1 VVALWKLDGRRRTA
15 VIAAGLVGGL
25 LVLILALRGSGGESA
40 GLHAAATPAPVHAAL
55 VEARDMPVT
64 LFEVGTV
71 EAEATVA
78 IKSRV
83 DGVVAAVAFTEG
95 ASVAAG
101 DVLFRLDDRLA
112 RANLAQGQANLARDR
127 AGLADARSAL
137 ERART
142 LAARDFATRA
152 ALDTAM
158 AKVASLAAGV
168 EFDLAQI
175 TGLETTL
182 DYTVIRAPISGRTG
196 AAAVKLGAS
205 IKANDVQPIVTINQ
219 TRPVQVVFQ
228 IPQAKLPALR
238 AAMARGEVPVEAT
251 LHGASAVKALGKL
264 AFIENAV
271 DQATGTVA
279 ARATFANE
287 DETLWPGSFVDVLA
301 TLETRHNIAAVPA
314 EVVMI
319 GQDGPYAFVIGPDS
333 KVEVRKL
340 KVEQT
345 TGPVA
350 FVREGLKAGE
360 QVVTEG
366 QLRLTAGAAVA
377 VQPTAAPA
385 TPGT

>member
-1 VVALWKLDGRRRTA
+1 MVSLSQLFGRRRTV
-15 VIAAGLVGGL
+15 VIAACLAGGGIL
-25 LVLILALRGSGGESA
+25 LLLNLGAPGGESA
-40 GLHAAATPAPVHAAL
+40 GLRKAATPAPVHAAL

-64 LFEVGTV
+64 VFAVGTV
-71 EAEATVA
+71 EPEATVA
-78 IKSRV
+78 IKSRI

-95 ASVAAG
+95 ASVEAG

-142 LAARDFATRA
+142 LAARDFASRA
-152 ALDTAM
+152 TLDTAT
-158 AKVASLAAGV
+158 AKVTSLAAGV

-175 TGLETTL
+175 AGLETAL

-205 IKANDVQPIVTINQ
+205 IRANDVQPIVTINQ

-228 IPQAKLPALR
+228 IPQTNLPALR
-238 AAMARGEVPVEAT
+238 AAMARGEIPVEAR
-251 LHGASAVKALGKL
+251 LHGANPAKALGKL

-279 ARATFANE
+279 ARATFAND
-287 DETLWPGSFVDVLA
+287 DEALWPGSFVDVLA
-301 TLETRHNIAAVPA
+301 TLETRPNIAAVPA
-314 EVVMI
+314 PVVMI
-319 GQDGPYAFVIGPDS
+319 GQDGPYAFVIRPDS
-333 KVEVRKL
+333 TVEVRKL
-340 KVEQT
+340 MVEQT
-345 TGPVA
+345 TDTLA

-366 QLRLTAGAAVA
+366 QLRLTAGATVA
-377 VQPTAAPA
+377 VQADTPAA
-385 TPGT
+385 TPGS

>member
-1 VVALWKLDGRRRTA
+1 MVSLSQLFGRRRTV
-15 VIAAGLVGGL
+15 VIAAGLAGGA
-25 LVLILALRGSGGESA
+25 LVLILGLRGPGGESA
-40 GLHAAATPAPVHAAL
+40 GLHAAAMPAPVHAAR

-64 LFEVGTV
+64 LFAVGTV
-71 EAEATVA
+71 EPEATVA
-78 IKSRV
+78 IKSRI

-137 ERART
+137 DRART

-152 ALDTAM
+152 TLDTAT

-175 TGLETTL
+175 SGLETAL

-228 IPQAKLPALR
+228 IPQTNLPALR
-238 AAMARGEVPVEAT
+238 AAMGRGEVPVVAS
-251 LHGASAVKALGKL
+251 LHGANPAKAMGKL

-279 ARATFANE
+279 ARATFAND
-287 DETLWPGSFVDVLA
+287 DEALWPGSFVDVLA
-301 TLETRHNIAAVPA
+301 TLETRHDIAAVPA
-314 EVVMI
+314 PVVMI
-319 GQDGPYAFVIGPDS
+319 GQDGPYAFVIGPDA

-340 KVEQT
+340 LVEQT
-345 TGPVA
+345 TDTVA

-377 VQPTAAPA
+377 VQANAPAA
-385 TPGT
+385 TPGS